1 MTLNP
6 DIVIRILT
14 IATLVGL
21 LFSAGLRLTWP
32 EIAAS
37 LRHNRLGWVLPVNFV
52 LVPVLTVFLAR
63 QFRVSTDTAAGMVL
77 LAAAPFAP
85 VVPTFTRLAK
95 GDLALASALTGLFP
109 FLSAFATPLVCEL
122 SLRPFLKTSSLHFDI
137 VSIFEVLVSTIT
149 LPLAAGVLM
158 RHRAPTLARQL
169 LKPVETLSEGIGAVA
184 LIFAV
189 VAEFPSICSTGGKS
203 LLAMALTSEL
213 AFLAGYVMSG
223 PAPAAR
229 VVVALGT
236 ANRNI
241 ALALLVAVASF
252 PGTPI
257 VAMVVA
263 NGLLLILLGLIHVGW
278 WRFVVSARHHVAAR
292 GN

>member
-14 IATLVGL
+14 AATLTGL

-32 EIAAS
+32 EIVRS
-37 LRHNRLGWVLPVNFV
+37 LRQNHLGWVLPVNFV
-52 LVPVLTVFLAR
+52 LVPALTFSLAR
-63 QFRVSTDTAAGMVL
+63 LFQVSTDTAAGMVL
-77 LAAAPFAP
+77 LGAAPFAP

-122 SLRPFLKTSSLHFDI
+122 TLRPLLKTSSLHFDI
-137 VSIFEVLVSTIT
+137 VAIFEVLVATIT
-149 LPLAAGVLM
+149 LPLVLGVVV
-158 RHRAPTLARQL
+158 RHRAPTLARRL
-169 LKPVETLSEGIGAVA
+169 LKPIETLSEAIGTIA
-184 LIFAV
+184 LIFV
-189 VAEFPSICSTGGKS
+189 VVVEFQTICSTGGKA
-203 LLAMALTSEL
+203 LLAMAMTSEL
-213 AFLAGYVMSG
+213 AFLAGYVVSG
-223 PAPAAR
+223 PAAAAR
-229 VVVALGT
+229 LVVALGT

-263 NGLLLILLGLIHVGW
+263 NGLLLILLGLVHVGG
-278 WRFVVSARHHVAAR
+278 WRFFVADRNRAAVADK
-292 GN
+292 

>member
-1 MTLNP
+1 MTLNS
-6 DIVIRILT
+6 DHVVQFLT
-14 IATLVGL
+14 AATLTGL

-32 EIAAS
+32 EIAGA
-37 LRHNRLGWVLPVNFV
+37 LRQNRLGWVLPVNFV
-52 LVPVLTVFLAR
+52 LVPVLTFFLTR
-63 QFRVSTDTAAGMVL
+63 LFKVSTDTAAGMAL

-109 FLSAFATPLVCEL
+109 LLSAFVTPLVCEL
-122 SLRPFLKTSSLHFDI
+122 SLKPWLKTSSLHFDI
-137 VSIFEVLVSTIT
+137 VAIFEVLVSTIT
-149 LPLAAGVLM
+149 LPLALGVVV
-158 RHRAPTLARQL
+158 RHRAPALARRL
-169 LKPVETLSEGIGAVA
+169 LKPVETLSEALGTIA
-184 LIFAV
+184 LIFV
-189 VAEFPSICSTGGKS
+189 VVVEFQTICSTGGKA

-213 AFLAGYVMSG
+213 AFLAGYAVSG
-223 PAPAAR
+223 PAPTAR
-229 VVVALGT
+229 FVVALGT

-263 NGLLLILLGLIHVGW
+263 NGLLLILLGLVHVGW
-278 WRFVVSARHHVAAR
+278 WRFFGPARNEVASR
-292 GN
+292 GS

>member
-1 MTLNP
+1 MTLDP
-6 DIVIRILT
+6 AIIIRILT
-14 IATLVGL
+14 AATLTGL

-32 EIAAS
+32 EIARS
-37 LRHNRLGWVLPVNFV
+37 LRQNRLGWVLPVNFV
-52 LVPVLTVFLAR
+52 LVPVLTFFLAR
-63 QFRVSTDTAAGMVL
+63 WFQVSTDTAAAMAL

-109 FLSAFATPLVCEL
+109 FLSALATPLVCEL
-122 SLRPFLKTSSLHFDI
+122 SLKPLLKTSSLHFDI

-149 LPLAAGVLM
+149 VPLVLGVVV
-158 RHRAPTLARQL
+158 RHRAPTLARRL
-169 LKPVETLSEGIGAVA
+169 LKPVETLSEAIGTVA
-184 LIFAV
+184 LIYV
-189 VAEFPSICSTGGKS
+189 VVVEFQTICSIGGKA

-213 AFLAGYVMSG
+213 AFLAGYAVSG
-223 PAPAAR
+223 PAATAR
-229 VVVALGT
+229 FVVALGT

-263 NGLLLILLGLIHVGW
+263 NGLLLILLGLVHVGW
-278 WRFVVSARHHVAAR
+278 WRFVVTARNRVAA
-292 GN
+292 GDK